1 MNKTRWIVVI
11 AAAVV
16 LASGLALLQFGSY
29 VGGPVPTVGVE
40 TVARTIEEPA
50 AKAKPADEL
59 PMLLV
64 DVRSQKEIDV
74 SMIPGA
80 VTRDEFERQAQQYS
94 EQYRIVP
101 YCTVGAR
108 SKAYT
113 RELRERGIDAV
124 NFEGSIIGW
133 VEEGLPLVT
142 RDGKPTRRV
151 HTWSRAFEVP
161 DSYVQVT
168 D

>member
-1 MNKTRWIVVI
+1 MNLTRWIVAI

-29 VGGPVPTVGVE
+29 AGGAVPTVGVE
-40 TVARTIEEPA
+40 AVARTIEEPA
-50 AKAKPADEL
+50 STAMRGDER

-80 VTRDEFERQAQQYS
+80 VTREEFERNAQRYV

-113 RELRERGIDAV
+113 KELRERGIDAV
-124 NFEGSIIGW
+124 NFEESIIGW
-133 VEEGLPLVT
+133 VEAELPLVT
-142 RDGKPTRRV
+142 RDGQPTRRV
-151 HTWSRAFEVP
+151 HTWSKAFQVP
-161 DSYVQVT
+161 DSYEQIT
-168 D
+168 E

>member
-1 MNKTRWIVVI
+1 MNLTRWVVAI
-11 AAAVV
+11 AAAMI
-16 LASGLALLQFGSY
+16 LASGLALLQFGDY
-29 VGGPVPTVGVE
+29 LGEVPTVGVE

-50 AKAKPADEL
+50 ARAAPTDER

-80 VTRDEFERQAQQYS
+80 VTREEFERNAQRYV
-94 EQYRIVP
+94 EEYRIVP

-113 RELRERGIDAV
+113 KELRERGIDAV

-133 VEEGLPLVT
+133 AEAELPLVT
-142 RDGKPTRRV
+142 RDGEPTRRV
-151 HTWSRAFEVP
+151 HTWSSAFQVP
-161 DSYVQVT
+161 ESYEQVT